1 MPKSFYNNGIGVKD
15 NERQST
21 NEYES
26 ISLLRKR
33 DNLMGVRN
41 TYVIMGK
48 VNGMNVCLS
57 QREVHLFHFI
67 RTTIFEPRLSVLKNI
82 ASDVLKMFLFVLCFS
97 GSI

>member
-1 MPKSFYNNGIGVKD
+1 MGEETKYIWIMNRNIICTSYVGVKLSHKSKIGRLGMPKSFYNNGIGVKD

-41 TYVIMGK
+41 TYVIMVK
-48 VNGMNVCLS
+48 MNGMNACLR
-57 QREVHLFHFI
+57 Q
-67 RTTIFEPRLSVLKNI
+67 
-82 ASDVLKMFLFVLCFS
+82 
-97 GSI
+97 